1 MTLSVFHALACG
13 QACAFRRAVAPASRL
28 AAMLAAT
35 VMVSATSVAHE
46 ATKGGITAAH
56 PWTRATPGGATVGA
70 AYLELRSDGVSDRLV
85 AASSP
90 AAGRVEIHTHIHEG
104 GVMKMR
110 RIDGID
116 VTPAK
121 PVVLKPSGDHIML
134 MDLKAPLKEGDL
146 VKLTLQFEKAGSVEI
161 EATVEPVGAM
171 GPHGMDHQPG
181 HDPKTDAS
189 GHGHHGHHG
198 GKK

>member
-1 MTLSVFHALACG
+1 MTFTVFDALACRQTG
-13 QACAFRRAVAPASRL
+13 AFRRAIAGVSRL

-35 VMVSATSVAHE
+35 VMVSATMSVAHE

-70 AYLELRSDGVSDRLV
+70 AYLELKSDGTADRLI

-116 VTPAK
+116 VTPGK

-146 VKLTLQFEKAGSVEI
+146 IKLTLQFEKAGPIEV

-181 HDPKTDAS
+181 HDPKGA

-198 GKK
+198 DKK